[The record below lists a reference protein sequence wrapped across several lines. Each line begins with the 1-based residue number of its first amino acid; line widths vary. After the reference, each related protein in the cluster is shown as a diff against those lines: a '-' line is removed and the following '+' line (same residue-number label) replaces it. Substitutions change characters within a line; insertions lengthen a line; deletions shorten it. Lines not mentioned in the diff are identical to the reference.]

1 VPGASLVRYASRVI
15 RHALLLAAASLS
27 LLAREPGCG
36 GVDSSS
42 SGVNAP
48 CTRDYDCASGL
59 TCQQGVCT
67 GPAVDAGTDGGAKD
81 AAGDG

>member
-1 VPGASLVRYASRVI
+1 MRYACVVV
-15 RHALLLAAASLS
+15 RHALLLGFASLS
-27 LLAREPGCG
+27 LAGRAYDCS

-48 CTRDYDCASGL
+48 CTRDSDCASGL
-59 TCQQGVCT
+59 SCQGGVCT
-67 GPAVDAGTDGGAKD
+67 GPAVDAAAPDAAGSKD